1 MKKIKYRQYYYNG
14 NFSNLELEVPD
25 ECRIYEVGFM
35 NISHKIEEGETK
47 AYVFLCPSE
56 IEDSKLLCNVYL
68 SYLDDVFIENSE
80 IPIQNVEEAPRFENA
95 YMVRYYKD
103 AVAENKISAILS
115 KIGKLSEASEQDRSD
130 LQVLYKE
137 SKGISE
143 ISKLRR
149 ITYKG
154 IEIGSVYFKNWI
166 DGTEVASMA
175 VSELPYGR
183 IWFEEFSNSNDIAAK
198 FKEEA
203 DKIYNSIINY

>member
-14 NFSNLELEVPD
+14 NFSSLELEVPD

-95 YMVRYYKD
+95 YG
-103 AVAENKISAILS
+103 KILQRCCGRKQNISYS
-115 KIGKLSEASEQDRSD
+115 K
-130 LQVLYKE
+130 
-137 SKGISE
+137 
-143 ISKLRR
+143 
-149 ITYKG
+149 
-154 IEIGSVYFKNWI
+154 
-166 DGTEVASMA
+166 
-175 VSELPYGR
+175 
-183 IWFEEFSNSNDIAAK
+183 
-198 FKEEA
+198 
-203 DKIYNSIINY
+203 

>member
-25 ECRIYEVGFM
+25 ECRIYEIGFM

-154 IEIGSVYFKNWI
+154 IEIGSVYFKN
-166 DGTEVASMA
+166 
-175 VSELPYGR
+175 
-183 IWFEEFSNSNDIAAK
+183 
-198 FKEEA
+198 
-203 DKIYNSIINY
+203 

>member
-25 ECRIYEVGFM
+25 ECRIYEIGFM
-35 NISHKIEEGETK
+35 NISHRIEEGETK

-68 SYLDDVFIENSE
+68 DDVFIENSE
-80 IPIQNVEEAPRFENA
+80 IPIQNIEEAPRFENA

-115 KIGKLSEASEQDRSD
+115 KIGKLSEASKQDMSD

-175 VSELPYGR
+175 VHMDVYGLR
-183 IWFEEFSNSNDIAAK
+183 SSLIPMI
-198 FKEEA
+198 
-203 DKIYNSIINY
+203 

>member
-1 MKKIKYRQYYYNG
+1 MKKIKYRQYYYDG

-25 ECRIYEVGFM
+25 ECRIYEIGFM

-154 IEIGSVYFKNWI
+154 IGSVYFKNWI

-183 IWFEEFSNSNDIAAK
+183 LRSSLIPMI
-198 FKEEA
+198 
-203 DKIYNSIINY
+203 

>member
-1 MKKIKYRQYYYNG
+1 MKKIKYRQYYYDG

-25 ECRIYEVGFM
+25 ECRIYEIGFM

-149 ITYKG
+149 ITYKC
-154 IEIGSVYFKNWI
+154 I
-166 DGTEVASMA
+166 
-175 VSELPYGR
+175 
-183 IWFEEFSNSNDIAAK
+183 
-198 FKEEA
+198 
-203 DKIYNSIINY
+203 